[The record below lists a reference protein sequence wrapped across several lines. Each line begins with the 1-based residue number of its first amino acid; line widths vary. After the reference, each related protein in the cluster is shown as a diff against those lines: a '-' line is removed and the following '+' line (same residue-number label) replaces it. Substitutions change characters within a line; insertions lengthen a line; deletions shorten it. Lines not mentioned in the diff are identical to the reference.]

1 MELYKLYHRKSFFI
15 WSVTAVL
22 ITVLYFLIQV
32 EGEVCTIEG
41 TNFRGL
47 EAVRKNRQ
55 ITEAY
60 KGVLTDEK
68 VRDIVGKYGLPKK
81 VERDYPGFCD
91 ENYLNAFVTDYLSDG
106 YLYDWDN
113 YRIPTRIY
121 PISETVIG
129 ELEEASGEQ
138 ISLYYARGWKTFIEV
153 LQYAMIMAS
162 VLILS
167 GISVLF
173 AEEGQ
178 TGMKQLIFTTK
189 EGIQKDIAAKTAAA
203 FTLTVCIYFGAVVLD
218 LVMCAA
224 VFGLDG
230 LSCPLGITMN
240 QQLSLDRNVPHPEA
254 CMQTGSFIGILL
266 IVSLLAILV
275 LCAVTLCVSAHFHSC
290 FHAVMVS
297 SACWGMPVMIRIF
310 FGRFAYALMAGTPV
324 FLIFYNNTL
333 ELLLF
338 QILRVISLT
347 FAITLL
353 VVGIVC
359 GYRGYKRNRF
369 IF

>member
-1 MELYKLYHRKSFFI
+1 MNEKTVSPNVKSI
-15 WSVTAVL
+15 RVDGLCA
-22 ITVLYFLIQV
+22 
-32 EGEVCTIEG
+32 IEG

-68 VRDIVGKYGLPKK
+68 VRDIVRKYGLPKK
-81 VERDYPGFCD
+81 VERDYSGFCD
-91 ENYLNAFVTDYLSDG
+91 ENYLNAFGTYYLSDG

-113 YRIPTRIY
+113 YRIPTR
-121 PISETVIG
+121 
-129 ELEEASGEQ
+129 
-138 ISLYYARGWKTFIEV
+138 
-153 LQYAMIMAS
+153 
-162 VLILS
+162 
-167 GISVLF
+167 
-173 AEEGQ
+173 
-178 TGMKQLIFTTK
+178 
-189 EGIQKDIAAKTAAA
+189 
-203 FTLTVCIYFGAVVLD
+203 IYFGAVVLD

-266 IVSLLAILV
+266 IVSLLAVLV
-275 LCAVTLCVSAHFHSC
+275 LCAVTLCVLAHFHSC

-333 ELLLF
+333 ELLRF

-353 VVGIVC
+353 VVGTVC